1 MPGLGGWMGLYPL
14 WGGVRMWSRGSE
26 GTRIMGLDKGSRVC
40 GCLCPMGPEIP
51 GHVWQVTPLSPPR
64 LSPQEDPV

>member
-14 WGGVRMWSRGSE
+14 WGGVGMWGGVPG

-40 GCLCPMGPEIP
+40 G
-51 GHVWQVTPLSPPR
+51 
-64 LSPQEDPV
+64 